1 MGKVLTV
8 IVRRAERE
16 SRLERTQGGGV
27 NQIRRGCSYLR
38 NKMLINKAINHGK
51 EVGEGLW

>member
-1 MGKVLTV
+1 MEPDEGHILVSIMRSKVGKVLTV

-16 SRLERTQGGGV
+16 SRLERTQGGGGV

-38 NKMLINKAINHGK
+38 NKM
-51 EVGEGLW
+51 